1 MGEYSGEIAASVG
14 GGEVNGLGSSQAHH
28 VRIGTPENRG
38 GAKGTLGEDTGA
50 GEESGLEQRGMLL
63 EPNTW
68 ARGVG
73 FGCEV
78 SKKIFVRM
86 CDGKR
91 VRGVVDEP
99 KPVSFSE

>member
-50 GEESGLEQRGMLL
+50 GEESGLE
-63 EPNTW
+63 
-68 ARGVG
+68 
-73 FGCEV
+73 
-78 SKKIFVRM
+78 
-86 CDGKR
+86 
-91 VRGVVDEP
+91 
-99 KPVSFSE
+99 